1 MCSSPSEYMDMSYVQ
16 NKLQNLTNPSNQ
28 LPSTPQHLPVE
39 ADRHRTPDGQYQPD
53 TPKISK
59 KSDGSS
65 SSSEI
70 QSQVQYY
77 AHVSEGREQNHIE
90 AVSSPGR
97 LVNRSVDS
105 GAKSNLGRYLKWLE
119 ESANEGIALAQ
130 ISLADMYVKGLG
142 VPQDWKRATAWFLK
156 AAQGGDP
163 LAQQD
168 IGCVYLHGI
177 GVDRDFKQAFDWL
190 SKAAG
195 KDFIPAQYGLGRMYF
210 HGQGVDRDVK
220 QAFEWVSKA
229 AGKDFIPAQYG
240 LGLMYFHGH
249 GVDRNFKQAFDWHS
263 KAAAQGHSAAQYG
276 LGLMYFHGQGV
287 DRDVKQAFEW
297 ISKAAEQGFGPAQY
311 ELGLMYFYGHGNKQ
325 DRKKAMEWHL
335 KAAAQGNDKARYHL
349 GMMYFSETGVDIAFE
364 KAIEW
369 IVQAAEN
376 GKKDAQSK
384 LVEIYSTDLAGRKD
398 LKLATYW
405 ALKHGKVESGK
416 EIRVSKISAT
426 EILNFMPDVLN
437 KSHEFKSVQKLKLNE
452 FGFNRNSL
460 SGLSHLI
467 KFGTGLNSI
476 VINVDNPSR
485 KGFGKSVRKLADLI
499 REENTWLT
507 EFTLKGKKMNAAVKL
522 QISQILEQNS
532 RIGELRWYMEN
543 HRPAISDELPLEVLE
558 HQADQLI
565 IHNIRRGQTME
576 FTKAAIDEF
585 LISAQYHKM
594 LENTA
599 QVSRSPVLLKN
610 TAQ

>member
-1 MCSSPSEYMDMSYVQ
+1 MDMSYVQ

-28 LPSTPQHLPVE
+28 LPSIPQDLPVE
-39 ADRHRTPDGQYQPD
+39 ADQHRTPDSQYQPD

-77 AHVSEGREQNHIE
+77 AHVSESREKTHIE

-105 GAKSNLGRYLKWLE
+105 GANSNLGRYLKWLE

-130 ISLADMYVKGLG
+130 FSLAEMYSKGQG

-168 IGCVYLHGI
+168 IGCMYLHGI

-195 KDFIPAQYGLGRMYF
+195 QGYAPAQYGLGRMYFHGIGVDRDFKQAFDWYSKAAGQGYAPAQHALGLMYF

-229 AGKDFIPAQYG
+229 AAQG
-240 LGLMYFHGH
+240 HSAAKHELGLMYFLGQ
-249 GVDRNFKQAFDWHS
+249 GVDRDFKQAFDW
-263 KAAAQGHSAAQYG
+263 
-276 LGLMYFHGQGV
+276 L
-287 DRDVKQAFEW
+287 
-297 ISKAAEQGFGPAQY
+297 SKAAEQGFGPAQY

-416 EIRVSKISAT
+416 EIQVSKISAT

-507 EFTLKGKKMNAAVKL
+507 EFTLEGKKMNAAVKL

-594 LENTA
+594 LENTV
-599 QVSRSPVLLKN
+599 QVSRPPVLLKN

>member
-1 MCSSPSEYMDMSYVQ
+1 
-16 NKLQNLTNPSNQ
+16 K
-28 LPSTPQHLPVE
+28 
-39 ADRHRTPDGQYQPD
+39 
-53 TPKISK
+53 
-59 KSDGSS
+59 
-65 SSSEI
+65 
-70 QSQVQYY
+70 
-77 AHVSEGREQNHIE
+77 
-90 AVSSPGR
+90 
-97 LVNRSVDS
+97 
-105 GAKSNLGRYLKWLE
+105 
-119 ESANEGIALAQ
+119 
-130 ISLADMYVKGLG
+130 
-142 VPQDWKRATAWFLK
+142 
-156 AAQGGDP
+156 
-163 LAQQD
+163 
-168 IGCVYLHGI
+168 
-177 GVDRDFKQAFDWL
+177 GVDRDFKQAFDWY

-195 KDFIPAQYGLGRMYF
+195 QGYAPAQHEVGMMYFLGQGVDRDFKQAFDWYSKAAGQGYAPAQHELGLRYF

-276 LGLMYFHGQGV
+276 LARMYFHGQGV
-287 DRDVKQAFEW
+287 DRDVKQAFDW

-364 KAIEW
+364 KAVEW

-416 EIRVSKISAT
+416 EIQVSKISAT

-437 KSHEFKSVQKLKLNE
+437 KSHEFKSVQKLKLKE

-565 IHNIRRGQTME
+565 IHNIRHGQTME

-599 QVSRSPVLLKN
+599 QVSRPPVLLKN